1 MNKAWA
7 TRQFALHWRTIL
19 AEHAT
24 HVEGLAHHFV
34 SMEQQK
40 EAGMVGM
47 WIFLLTE
54 VMFFGGLFLAYTIY
68 RTTYPQGFL
77 YGSHLL
83 NVPLGG
89 TNTVVLI
96 VSSLTMAMAV
106 YSSQKG
112 DRKKLVGFLTITL
125 ILGLVFLVI
134 KYFEYRAKI
143 DTHLFPAAQ
152 LYNPVTPQVDPH
164 HGVPENLRQEVQV
177 FLWIYFLM
185 TGLHALHM
193 IVGAGILITLIVL
206 SQKGRFTKTYNSP
219 VEISGLYWHFVDIV
233 WIFLFPLLYLTGFH
247 VGGGH

>member
-1 MNKAWA
+1 M
-7 TRQFALHWRTIL
+7 

-54 VMFFGGLFLAYTIY
+54 IMFFGGLFLAYTVY
-68 RTTYPQGFL
+68 RTTYPEGFL
-77 YGSHLL
+77 FGSHLL

-112 DRKKLVGFLTITL
+112 DRKKLVGFLAITL

-143 DTHLFPAAQ
+143 DTNLFPAAQ
-152 LYNPVTPQVDPH
+152 LYNPSTPAEDPQ
-164 HGVPENLRQEVQV
+164 HGVPGPLRQEVQV

-193 IVGAGILITLIVL
+193 IVGAGILITLIIL
-206 SQKGRFTKTYNSP
+206 AQKGKFTRAYNSP

-233 WIFLFPLLYLTGFH
+233 WIFLFPLLYLTGAH
-247 VGGGH
+247 VGSGH

>member
-1 MNKAWA
+1 
-7 TRQFALHWRTIL
+7 L

-24 HVEGLAHHFV
+24 HIEGLAHHFV

-54 VMFFGGLFLAYTIY
+54 IMFFGGLFLAYTIY
-68 RTTYPQGFL
+68 RTTYPEGFL

-112 DRKKLVGFLTITL
+112 DRKKLLGFLVLTL
-125 ILGLVFLVI
+125 ILGLTFLVI
-134 KYFEYRAKI
+134 KYFEYSTKI
-143 DTHLFPAAQ
+143 HDHLFPAVGW
-152 LYNPVTPQVDPH
+152 YNPVTPEMDPTSH
-164 HGVPENLRQEVQV
+164 HAIPSNLQQPVRV
-177 FLWIYFLM
+177 FLWIYFMM

-193 IVGAGILITLIVL
+193 IVGAGILITLIIL
-206 SQKGRFTKTYNSP
+206 AQKGRFTKTYNSP

-247 VGGGH
+247 LSVGGH

>member
-1 MNKAWA
+1 
-7 TRQFALHWRTIL
+7 L

-40 EAGMVGM
+40 EAGMIGM
-47 WIFLLTE
+47 WLFLLTE

-68 RTTYPQGFL
+68 RTTYPKGFL

-83 NVPLGG
+83 NVNLGG

-106 YSSQKG
+106 YFSQKG
-112 DRKKLVGFLTITL
+112 DRKKLVVFLAITL
-125 ILGLVFLVI
+125 ILGLAFLGI
-134 KYFEYRAKI
+134 KYVEYSSKI
-143 DTHLFPAAQ
+143 HDHLFPAASF
-152 LYNPVTPQVDPH
+152 YDPVTPQVDPH
-164 HGVPENLRQEVQV
+164 HGVPTELRHEVQV

-185 TGLHALHM
+185 TGLHAVHM
-193 IVGAGILITLIVL
+193 IVGAGILITMILMAW
-206 SQKGRFTKTYNSP
+206 KGKFTRNYNSP
-219 VEISGLYWHFVDIV
+219 IEISGLYWHFVDIV

-247 VGGGH
+247 LGTGH

>member
-1 MNKAWA
+1 
-7 TRQFALHWRTIL
+7 L

-40 EAGMVGM
+40 EAGMIGM
-47 WIFLLTE
+47 WLFLLTE

-68 RTTYPQGFL
+68 RTTYPEGFL

-83 NVPLGG
+83 NVKLGG

-106 YSSQKG
+106 YCSQKG
-112 DRKKLVGFLTITL
+112 DRKNLVRYLTVTL

-134 KYFEYRAKI
+134 KYFEYKSKI
-143 DTHLFPAAQ
+143 HDNLFPAMS
-152 LYNPVTPQVDPH
+152 LYHPSVTGE
-164 HGVPENLRQEVQV
+164 HGVPLNLQRPVQV

-193 IVGAGILITLIVL
+193 IVGAGLLITMILMAR
-206 SQKGRFTKTYNSP
+206 KGRFTKTYNSP
-219 VEISGLYWHFVDIV
+219 IEISGLYWHFVDIV

-247 VGGGH
+247 VTTGGH

>member
-1 MNKAWA
+1 
-7 TRQFALHWRTIL
+7 L

-47 WIFLLTE
+47 WLFLLTE

-68 RTTYPQGFL
+68 RTIYPEGFL
-77 YGSHLL
+77 FGSHLL

-106 YSSQKG
+106 YYSQKG
-112 DRKKLVGFLTITL
+112 ERKKLIAFLGITL
-125 ILGLVFLVI
+125 VLGLLFLVI

-152 LYNPVTPQVDPH
+152 FYNPVTPQVDSA
-164 HGVPENLRQEVQV
+164 HGVPENLRQQVQV

-185 TGLHALHM
+185 TGLHAVHM
-193 IVGAGILITLIVL
+193 IVGAGILITLIL
-206 SQKGRFTKTYNSP
+206 MAWKGKFTKNYNSP

-247 VGGGH
+247 VSSGGH

>member
-1 MNKAWA
+1 
-7 TRQFALHWRTIL
+7 L

-40 EAGMVGM
+40 EAGMIGM

-68 RTTYPQGFL
+68 RTTYPEGFL
-77 YGSHLL
+77 QGSHLL
-83 NVPLGG
+83 NVQLGG

-106 YSSQKG
+106 YYSQKG
-112 DRKKLVGFLTITL
+112 ERKKLVGFLIITL
-125 ILGLVFLVI
+125 ILGLTFLVI
-134 KYFEYRAKI
+134 KYFEYKAKFSGG
-143 DTHLFPAAQ
+143 LFPAVGW
-152 LYNPVTPQVDPH
+152 YNPTGDHSVPLHLQQQV
-164 HGVPENLRQEVQV
+164 RV

-193 IVGAGILITLIVL
+193 IVGAGILTTLIAL
-206 SQKGRFTKTYNSP
+206 ARKGRFTKNYNSP

-233 WIFLFPLLYLTGFH
+233 WIFLFPLLYLTGAH
-247 VGGGH
+247 LGSGGGH

>member
-1 MNKAWA
+1 
-7 TRQFALHWRTIL
+7 L
-19 AEHAT
+19 AEHEE

-54 VMFFGGLFLAYTIY
+54 VMFFGGLFLAYTVY

-134 KYFEYRAKI
+134 KYFEYSSKI
-143 DTHLFPAAQ
+143 HDHLFPAAS
-152 LYNPVTPQVDPH
+152 LYNPASSGP
-164 HGVPENLRQEVQV
+164 HGVPDDLRQPVQV

-193 IVGAGILITLIVL
+193 IVGAGILITLIL
-206 SQKGRFTKTYNSP
+206 LARKGKFTRAYNSP

-247 VGGGH
+247 VSGGH

>member
-1 MNKAWA
+1 
-7 TRQFALHWRTIL
+7 L

-40 EAGMVGM
+40 EAGMIGM

-54 VMFFGGLFLAYTIY
+54 IMFFGGLFLAYTIY
-68 RTTYPQGFL
+68 RTTYPEGFL
-77 YGSHLL
+77 FGSHLL
-83 NVPLGG
+83 NVKLGG

-106 YSSQKG
+106 YYSQKG
-112 DRKKLVGFLTITL
+112 DRKKLLGFLGLTL
-125 ILGLVFLVI
+125 VLGLVFLVI
-134 KYFEYRAKI
+134 KYFEYSTKI
-143 DTHLFPAAQ
+143 HDNLFPAMGW
-152 LYNPVTPQVDPH
+152 YNPSVTGE
-164 HGVPENLRQEVQV
+164 HGVPLNLQPQVRV

-185 TGLHALHM
+185 TGLHAVHM
-193 IVGAGILITLIVL
+193 IVGAGILTTLIL
-206 SQKGRFTKTYNSP
+206 MTQRGKFTKAYNSP

-247 VGGGH
+247 LSVAGH

>member
-1 MNKAWA
+1 
-7 TRQFALHWRTIL
+7 
-19 AEHAT
+19 
-24 HVEGLAHHFV
+24 
-34 SMEQQK
+34 MEQQK
-40 EAGMVGM
+40 EAGMIGM

-54 VMFFGGLFLAYTIY
+54 IMFFGGLFMAYTIY

-77 YGSHLL
+77 HGSHLL

-106 YSSQKG
+106 YYSQLG
-112 DRKKLVGFLTITL
+112 ERKKLIFTLTLTL

-134 KYFEYRAKI
+134 KYFEYESKI
-143 DTHLFPAAQ
+143 SDHLFPAMGF
-152 LYNPVTPQVDPH
+152 YNPSTTGA
-164 HGVPENLRQEVQV
+164 HGVPLDLQQQVRV
-177 FLWIYFLM
+177 FLWIYFAM

-193 IVGAGILITLIVL
+193 IVGAGILITLIIL
-206 SQKGRFTKTYNSP
+206 AYRGRFTKQYNSP

-247 VGGGH
+247 YSVGGGH

>member
-1 MNKAWA
+1 
-7 TRQFALHWRTIL
+7 L

-24 HVEGLAHHFV
+24 HIEGLAHHFV

-54 VMFFGGLFLAYTIY
+54 IMFFGGLFLAYTIY
-68 RTTYPQGFL
+68 RTTYPEGFL

-112 DRKKLVGFLTITL
+112 DRKRLQGFLVITL
-125 ILGLVFLVI
+125 ILGLTFLVI
-134 KYFEYRAKI
+134 KYFEYSTKI
-143 DTHLFPAAQ
+143 KDHLFPAAS
-152 LYNPVTPQVDPH
+152 LYHPAVTGP
-164 HGVPENLRQEVQV
+164 HGVPEHLQQQVHV
-177 FLWIYFLM
+177 FLWIYFMM

-193 IVGAGILITLIVL
+193 IVGAGILITLIIL
-206 SQKGRFTKTYNSP
+206 ARKGKFTKTYNSP

-247 VGGGH
+247 LSVGGH

>member
-1 MNKAWA
+1 
-7 TRQFALHWRTIL
+7 
-19 AEHAT
+19 
-24 HVEGLAHHFV
+24 
-34 SMEQQK
+34 MEQQK
-40 EAGMVGM
+40 EAGTIGM

-68 RTTYPQGFL
+68 RATYPEGFL

-106 YSSQKG
+106 YYSQLAE
-112 DRKKLVGFLTITL
+112 RKKTMFFLVVTL
-125 ILGLVFLVI
+125 VLGLMFLVI
-134 KYFEYRAKI
+134 KYFEYMAKI
-143 DTHLFPAAQ
+143 HDHLFPAMGF
-152 LYNPVTPQVDPH
+152 YNPATPDVNPH
-164 HGVPENLRQEVQV
+164 HGIPLELQQPVRV

-193 IVGAGILITLIVL
+193 IVGAGILITLIL
-206 SQKGRFTKTYNSP
+206 MTWRGKFTREYNQP

-247 VGGGH
+247 LTTSGH

>member
-1 MNKAWA
+1 VTVNLSSSIA
-7 TRQFALHWRTIL
+7 L
-19 AEHAT
+19 AEHAA
-24 HVEGLAHHFV
+24 HVPELAHHFV

-40 EAGMVGM
+40 EAGTIGM

-54 VMFFGGLFLAYTIY
+54 IMFFGGLFLAYTIY
-68 RTTYPQGFL
+68 RAQYPEGFL

-106 YSSQKG
+106 YYSQLG
-112 DRKKLVGFLTITL
+112 DRRKVVFFLVLTL
-125 ILGLVFLVI
+125 LLGLAFLGI
-134 KYFEYRAKI
+134 KYVEYSSKI
-143 DTHLFPAAQ
+143 HDHLFPAFTT
-152 LYNPVTPQVDPH
+152 YHPVTPDVDPH
-164 HGVPENLRQEVQV
+164 HGIPLELQRPVRI

-193 IVGAGILITLIVL
+193 IIGAGILITLIIL
-206 SQKGRFTKTYNSP
+206 AHRGRFTKEYNSP

-247 VGGGH
+247 VTGAGH

>member
-1 MNKAWA
+1 M
-7 TRQFALHWRTIL
+7 

-40 EAGMVGM
+40 EAGMIGM

-54 VMFFGGLFLAYTIY
+54 IMFFGGLFLAYTIY
-68 RTTYPQGFL
+68 RTTYPEGFL

-83 NVPLGG
+83 DVKLGG

-106 YSSQKG
+106 YHSQKG
-112 DRKKLVGFLTITL
+112 DRKKLVVFLGITL
-125 ILGLVFLVI
+125 ILGLAFLGI
-134 KYFEYRAKI
+134 KYVEYSTKI
-143 DTHLFPAAQ
+143 HDHLFPAAT
-152 LYNPVTPQVDPH
+152 LYNPAPDGP
-164 HGVPENLRQEVQV
+164 HGVPPELKQPVQV

-185 TGLHALHM
+185 TGLHAVHM
-193 IVGAGILITLIVL
+193 IVGAGLLITMILMA
-206 SQKGRFTKTYNSP
+206 QKGKFTKAYNSP
-219 VEISGLYWHFVDIV
+219 IEISGLYWHFVDIV

-247 VGGGH
+247 LSVSGH

>member
-1 MNKAWA
+1 
-7 TRQFALHWRTIL
+7 
-19 AEHAT
+19 
-24 HVEGLAHHFV
+24 
-34 SMEQQK
+34 
-40 EAGMVGM
+40 M
-47 WIFLLTE
+47 WVFLLTE
-54 VMFFGGLFLAYTIY
+54 LMFFGGLFLAYAIF
-68 RTTYPQGFL
+68 RATYPEGFL

-106 YSSQKG
+106 YYSQLG
-112 DRKKLVGFLTITL
+112 DKNKVVLFL
-125 ILGLVFLVI
+125 ILTLLLCFAFLGI
-134 KYFEYRAKI
+134 KYVEYSTKFH
-143 DTHLFPAAQ
+143 DHLFPGLSWYMPSTEGA
-152 LYNPVTPQVDPH
+152 
-164 HGVPENLRQEVQV
+164 HGVPLELQQPVRV

-193 IVGAGILITLIVL
+193 IIGAGILITLIWMA
-206 SQKGRFTKTYNSP
+206 QKGRFTKDYNAP

>member
-1 MNKAWA
+1 
-7 TRQFALHWRTIL
+7 L

-47 WIFLLTE
+47 WLFLLTE

-68 RTTYPQGFL
+68 RTIYPQGFL

-83 NVPLGG
+83 NVQLGG

-106 YSSQKG
+106 YYSQKG
-112 DRKKLVGFLTITL
+112 ETKKLIGFLTATL
-125 ILGLVFLVI
+125 LLGLAFLVI
-134 KYFEYRAKI
+134 KYFEYASKI
-143 DTHLFPAAQ
+143 HDNLFPAVGF
-152 LYNPVTPQVDPH
+152 YNPVTPEMDPTSH
-164 HGVPENLRQEVQV
+164 HAIPANLQQPVRV
-177 FLWIYFLM
+177 FLWIYFMM

-193 IVGAGILITLIVL
+193 IVGAGILITLIL
-206 SQKGRFTKTYNSP
+206 MARKGKFTKNYNSP

-247 VGGGH
+247 FGKH

>member
-1 MNKAWA
+1 
-7 TRQFALHWRTIL
+7 L

-47 WIFLLTE
+47 WLFLLTE

-68 RTTYPQGFL
+68 RTIYPQGFL

-106 YSSQKG
+106 YYSQKG
-112 DRKKLVGFLTITL
+112 ERKKLIGFLTVTL
-125 ILGLVFLVI
+125 LLGLAFLVI
-134 KYFEYRAKI
+134 KYFEYSSKI
-143 DTHLFPAAQ
+143 HDHLFPAVGFYA
-152 LYNPVTPQVDPH
+152 PVTDGP
-164 HGVPENLRQEVQV
+164 HGVPLELQQPVRV

-185 TGLHALHM
+185 TGLHAVHM
-193 IVGAGILITLIVL
+193 IVGAGILITLIL
-206 SQKGRFTKTYNSP
+206 MARKGKFTKNYNSP

-247 VGGGH
+247 VGKH